1 MKYFILLTILFPI
14 IMGGLLFLKKYDDH
28 HDDKPRNTFLAISII
43 LTSVLVF
50 ALMLFG
56 GNDTL
61 TVLSLG
67 ENMPIAFRVDG
78 LSYVF
83 LTLIAILWPI
93 AIFYSFEYMEHEKNK
108 NRFFMFY
115 TMTYGVVIGLATS
128 ANLITFYL
136 MYECLT
142 FITLPLVT
150 HSMDRR
156 AVHAGRQY
164 FKYSI
169 FGASLAFV
177 GIMILMQYST
187 SLDFVYG
194 GILDL
199 AKVSGNDVI
208 VLIGY
213 LLTFFG
219 FGVKAAIFPFHGWL
233 PTAGVAPTP
242 VTALL
247 HAVAVVKAGVF
258 AIMRVTFYS
267 FGTGFLAGTWA
278 QDVVLAFACFTV
290 VFGSA
295 MALRQQHLKKRFAYS
310 TISNLSYIILG
321 IGMMSTAGLTGAL
334 AHMFFHGIMKICLFF
349 VVGVIMEKTHKEFVS
364 QIEGFGLKM
373 PVTFICLTIGACA
386 LSGIP
391 LFAGFVSKFAL
402 ANASVELSNIWSV
415 IIVLCLLLS
424 AVLTAAYTFELSIK
438 GFITN
443 KDFDYKLLE
452 GVKDPS
458 WLMKGPL
465 VILCVFMIVF
475 GVVAT
480 PLMDVFSAIAS
491 NLM

>member
-14 IMGGLLFLKKYDDH
+14 IMGGLLYMKKYDDKA
-28 HDDKPRNTFLAISII
+28 DNKRNTFSAIAVI

-50 ALMLFG
+50 ALMLFSSKE
-56 GNDTL
+56 TL
-61 TVLSLG
+61 NLVSLLP
-67 ENMPIAFRVDG
+67 NMPIAFRVDG

-83 LTLIAILWPI
+83 LTLIAILWPL
-93 AIFYSFEYMEHEKNK
+93 AVFYAFEYMGHEKNK
-108 NRFFMFY
+108 SRFFMFY
-115 TMTYGVVIGLATS
+115 IMTYGVVIGLATS

-156 AVHAGRQY
+156 SVHAGRLY

-177 GIMILMQYST
+177 GIMILMQYSS

-194 GILDL
+194 GVLEL
-199 AKVSGNDVI
+199 TKVSGNELLVI
-208 VLIGY
+208 VGY

-267 FGTGFLAGTWA
+267 FGTSFLAGTWA

-295 MALRQQHLKKRFAYS
+295 MALKQQHLKKRFAYS
-310 TISNLSYIILG
+310 TISNLSYIVLG
-321 IGMMSTAGLTGAL
+321 IGMMSTAGLAGAL

-349 VVGVIMEKTHKEFVS
+349 VVGVVMEKTHKEFVS

-402 ANASVELSNIWSV
+402 ANASVQLSNIWSV

-424 AVLTAAYTFELSIK
+424 AVLTSAYTFELSIK
-438 GFITN
+438 AFITH
-443 KDFDYKLLE
+443 KEFDYQLLE

-465 VILCVFMIVF
+465 VILCVLMIVF

-480 PLMDVFSAIAS
+480 PLMDAFVAIAS
-491 NLM
+491 NLL